1 MRLSRLRESTAR
13 LVPPMTVA
21 PIEKVF
27 KDGRVL
33 TLFDAVGCVTNMV
46 YDNYGKAIV
55 SLSPVEPKDQ
65 DDE

>member
-1 MRLSRLRESTAR
+1 
-13 LVPPMTVA
+13 MTVA